1 MALIPFMLLM
11 TLMLDKVFICF
22 PSIPSMVNM
31 VEIGR
36 SKFGQNNR
44 ISLVEGLPE
53 LLNLEIGDYVV
64 FHVSNGNLIIEKDTK
79 KYHGID
85 FEGEEIRNRLIELE
99 KSKITNHLTEDIDPE
114 ELAKLAR
121 EEYLRDKELREK
133 AKRKH

>member
-1 MALIPFMLLM
+1 
-11 TLMLDKVFICF
+11 
-22 PSIPSMVNM
+22 MVNM

-64 FHVSNGNLIIEKDTK
+64 FHVSNGNLILEKDTK
-79 KYHGID
+79 KYYGRD
-85 FEGEEIRNRLIELE
+85 YEAEEIREKLIALE
-99 KSKITNHLTEDIDPE
+99 KTKISDHLTKDVDPE
-114 ELAKLAR
+114 ELDRLAR

-133 AKRKH
+133 AKQKR